1 MFLLLRSEQG
11 SIAEIDTDRELNFY
25 SGLWTNYFLS
35 VRGKKFTSSG
45 ASVEDFFTRHGKKIE
60 SVTA

>member
-45 ASVEDFFTRHGKKIE
+45 ASVEDFFTRH
-60 SVTA
+60 

>member
-25 SGLWTNYFLS
+25 SGLWSNYFLA
-35 VRGKKFTSSG
+35 VRGKKFTSAG
-45 ASVEDFFTRHGKKIE
+45 ASVQDFFTHH
-60 SVTA
+60 